1 MSVMEHRMQ
10 LLLDEARLTRLRE
23 KAQEQGVSVSAVVR
37 AAIDASFEDD
47 AAQRRAEAGRRFLE
61 LAAENVDHEPAEEPD
76 AVERVRDDMDAEFH
90 AKMERL

>member
-1 MSVMEHRMQ
+1 MQ

-23 KAQEQGVSVSAVVR
+23 RAQEQGVSVSAVVR

-61 LAAENVDHEPAEEPD
+61 LTAEAEPITGEPERIDLRHEA
-76 AVERVRDDMDAEFH
+76 MDAELLEK
-90 AKMERL
+90 ASRW